1 MNGKGCFRKIAA
13 LTTAAVMAVTG
24 VSAASGMGL
33 SSADAA
39 SSVRSENRYESFL
52 GLDDSF
58 AMLWDY
64 YLYPYGLDDNVNVWS
79 GNLMVRY
86 TLPYGNA
93 YSNFLM
99 SLTYNSQADCDIGFG
114 RNVAMTY
121 WVSLTQP
128 DPDTVK
134 IMGGTGMVR
143 TFVKNQ
149 ATGKYENAE
158 GSVERLADGSYV
170 AVWSKSHYAFS
181 PEGKPVS
188 MQTGG
193 NSIQVYY
200 NDLGFVDTLE
210 GNEQN
215 YYFEYGVCPDGEVR
229 CSKIINNGQLL
240 LEYDQQGRL
249 SCGYDMG
256 DPEQKAFS
264 YTYGENGLMTAFE
277 TPDVPSVSVQYQTSD
292 GCQKVSNIG
301 GTQIVYGK
309 NQTLAIDPDGIVTTW
324 RFDDNGNLM

>member
-24 VSAASGMGL
+24 VSAASGMDL
-33 SSADAA
+33 SSADTA
-39 SSVRSENRYESFL
+39 SSVQSENRYESFL

-58 AMLWDY
+58 AMLHDY
-64 YLYPYGLDDNVNVWS
+64 ERYPYELDSNVNVWS
-79 GNLMVRY
+79 GNLVVRY

-93 YSNFLM
+93 YGNFMM

-121 WVSLTQP
+121 WASLTQP

-134 IMGGTGMVR
+134 IMGGTGTVR
-143 TFVKNQ
+143 TFVKNP
-149 ATGKYENAE
+149 ATGKYENDE
-158 GSVERLADGSYV
+158 GSVELADGGYD
-170 AVWSKSHYAFS
+170 AVWSEDHYTFS

-188 MQTGG
+188 MRING

-200 NDLGFVDTLE
+200 NELGFVDTLE
-210 GNEQN
+210 GSEQN
-215 YYFEYGVCPDGEVR
+215 YYFEYDVCPDGEMR
-229 CSKIINNGQLL
+229 CSKIIDNGELL

-249 SCGYDMG
+249 CCGYDMG
-256 DPEQKAFS
+256 NPEQAAFS
-264 YTYGENGLMTAFE
+264 YTYGEDGLMTAFE
-277 TPDVPSVSVQYQTSD
+277 TPDVPSVSVQYQTSG
-292 GCQKVSNIG
+292 GCQKVSNID

-309 NQTLAIDPDGIVTTW
+309 NQTIAIDPSGTVTTW
-324 RFDDNGNLM
+324 QFDDQGNLL